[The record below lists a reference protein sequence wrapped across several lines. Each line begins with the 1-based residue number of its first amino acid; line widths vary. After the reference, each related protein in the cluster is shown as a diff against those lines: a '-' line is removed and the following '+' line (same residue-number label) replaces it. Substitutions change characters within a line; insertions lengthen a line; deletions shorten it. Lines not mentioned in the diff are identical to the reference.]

1 MELVEYLKAQNFI
14 SKEEVLAGVEKSFAE
29 LKKREWACDIH
40 MSDFVV
46 DNYKRQQIFYSPD
59 HIAPNVLLELSRRV
73 LKFMDI
79 SDTSFQNT
87 DWLMSENHSLIGQDI
102 PIYPKVKEILG
113 LKDSLNVFY
122 ANRYFPTEF
131 GKFRA
136 NYIDFLVEYAKTCWK
151 DKLQLE

>member
-1 MELVEYLKAQNFI
+1 
-14 SKEEVLAGVEKSFAE
+14 
-29 LKKREWACDIH
+29 

-46 DNYKRQQIFYSPD
+46 DNYKRQIFYSPN
-59 HIAPNVLLELSRRV
+59 HPTQNVILELAHRV

-87 DWLMSENHSLIGQDI
+87 DFLMSESQSLIGQDI

-122 ANRYFPTEF
+122 ANKYIPTEF
-131 GKFRA
+131 KNFRA
-136 NYIDFLVEYAKTCWK
+136 NYVDFLVEYAKTYWK
-151 DKLQLE
+151 DKLKIE